1 MGDDTGSALLLYRD
15 ASGGERSCPLTRGR
29 PVTIGRGQGVDLSL
43 PWDRS
48 VSSIHAE
55 AVPLGDHWLI
65 SDEGISRNGTFVN
78 DERIA
83 GRRRLRHGDAI
94 RVGRTVLSFI
104 DPSGRRGA
112 TTHADHMQSMGIVT
126 VLFTDVVGSTELMDR
141 LGDDAV
147 DQLQREHFE
156 SAQAIAGA
164 HGGRMVKTLGDGVML
179 AFPSAL
185 EAIASA
191 AELQRSSTAAGGRG
205 GGAGAIALRVGLNA
219 GEAISVED
227 DYFGTPVVVAK
238 RLCDLAA
245 PGQTLVAAVVP
256 SLVGSRGGFR
266 FRSVGP
272 LALKGIA
279 EPVDAFELLPSPE

>member
-1 MGDDTGSALLLYRD
+1 MGDDTRPALLLYRD
-15 ASGGERSCPLTRGR
+15 ANGGERSCPLTHDRT
-29 PVTIGRGQGVDLSL
+29 VTIGRGQGVDVSL

-55 AVPLGDHWLI
+55 AVPLGNHWLI
-65 SDEGISRNGTFVN
+65 SDEGLSRNGTFVN
-78 DERIA
+78 DERIV

-94 RVGRTVLSFI
+94 RVGRTVLSFT
-104 DPSGRRGA
+104 DPSGRRGN
-112 TTHADHMQSMGIVT
+112 TTHADQMHSMGIVT

-141 LGDDAV
+141 LGDDAA
-147 DQLQREHFE
+147 DQLRREHFE

-191 AELQRSSTAAGGRG
+191 AALQQLSTGAAGRG
-205 GGAGAIALRVGLNA
+205 GSGAVALRVGLNA
-219 GEAISVED
+219 GEAISMDD
-227 DYFGTPVVVAK
+227 DYFGTSVVVAK

-245 PGQTLVAAVVP
+245 PGQTLVSAIVS

-266 FRSVGP
+266 FKSLGP
-272 LALKGIA
+272 VLLKGIA
-279 EPVDAFELLPSPE
+279 QPVDAFELVPSPE